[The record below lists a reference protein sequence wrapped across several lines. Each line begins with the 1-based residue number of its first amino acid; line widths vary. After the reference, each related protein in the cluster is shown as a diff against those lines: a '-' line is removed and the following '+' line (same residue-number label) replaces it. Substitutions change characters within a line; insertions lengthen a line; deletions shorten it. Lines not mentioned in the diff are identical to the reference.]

1 MFALVCVPGVNQSAV
16 DCLLLVLVLTSVLP
30 PAGVEVCSLAPPSS
44 HRRGTNIVI
53 SMATT
58 AVTMVTMVSMGMGGR
73 GGLGQRR
80 ILGSVSWK
88 LIGSERRRC
97 WTWAAV
103 PDI

>member
-1 MFALVCVPGVNQSAV
+1 M
-16 DCLLLVLVLTSVLP
+16 TSVLL
-30 PAGVEVCSLAPPSS
+30 PAGVEVCSLEPLSH
-44 HRRGTNIVI
+44 HRRTNIVT

-58 AVTMVTMVSMGMGGR
+58 AVTMVTMVSMAMGGR
-73 GGLGQRR
+73 GELGQRR

-88 LIGSERRRC
+88 PIGSETRRC